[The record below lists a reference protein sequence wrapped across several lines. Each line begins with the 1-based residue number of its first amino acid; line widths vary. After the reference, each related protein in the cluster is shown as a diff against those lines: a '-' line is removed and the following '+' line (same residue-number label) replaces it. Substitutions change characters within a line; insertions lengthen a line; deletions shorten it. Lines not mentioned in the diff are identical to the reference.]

1 MLDDA
6 TFLKTARAQAEASKR
21 LDLPASFTA
30 DHALR
35 LIEMAERAGPRR
47 QAAPVPGEGDVWA
60 EVIAELEQQGR
71 TPARVLLLMRERRQV
86 GIDRYGVPLQ
96 RGNGRDAER
105 DLLEELLDAVAYS
118 ALCGR
123 RFGILVDLIGEVLR
137 GPEDRA
143 MEARLADVARG
154 IACPMPS
161 APSDAMR

>member
-1 MLDDA
+1 MLDDS
-6 TFLKTARAQAEASKR
+6 TFLKAMRAHIEASKR
-21 LDLPASFTA
+21 LDLFAYLTA
-30 DHALR
+30 PDALR
-35 LIEMAERAGPRR
+35 LLEMAERAGPRR
-47 QAAPVPGEGDVWA
+47 QAAPTPGDGDVWA
-60 EVIAELEQQGR
+60 EVITELEQQGR

-86 GIDRYGVPLQ
+86 GIDRYGMPLQ

-143 MEARLADVARG
+143 MEARLAAAQIDRG
-154 IACPMPS
+154 
-161 APSDAMR
+161 